1 VNPLDIIAAP
11 NPNVPE
17 DHVLE
22 LLADEFGLSGRLE
35 TLVSERDQNF
45 RLSPPGGT
53 PLVVKIANAEEPA
66 EITDFQLQALLHL
79 QERECPVEV
88 PRITTTRT
96 GALCTTIRNAGVS
109 HVLRVVSYVPG
120 TPVEGTQ
127 PGPDLAYE
135 LGRSLAQLDAALTDF
150 SHPGE
155 SQVLLWDMQRAG
167 DLQELVQHVPEA
179 ASLRDLVIECLKQF
193 ESNAQPAFADL
204 RRQVIHND
212 LNPGNVLIDDRKPPG
227 VSGVIDFGDM
237 LRAPLIVDVAI
248 AASYLR
254 TIDEELTATTAL
266 VAGFDSITPLVE
278 AEKAILFDLIR
289 TRLAATITIMYWR
302 MSARSSDDPYL
313 KKAFA
318 ERSSEHFLR
327 HISAL
332 GQKHFSER
340 VLRAEN

>member
-1 VNPLDIIAAP
+1 VNPLDVIASP
-11 NPNVPE
+11 SPKVPE
-17 DHVLE
+17 DEVLE
-22 LLADEFGLSGRLE
+22 LLADEFGLSGSLE

-45 RLSPPGGT
+45 RLSPADGP
-53 PLVVKIANAEEPA
+53 PLVVKIANAAEPP
-66 EITDFQLQALLHL
+66 EITDFQLQALRHL
-79 QERECPVEV
+79 QACECPVEV
-88 PRITTTRT
+88 PRIMETRS
-96 GALCTTIRNAGVS
+96 GALSTEIRNAGAS

-120 TPVEGTQ
+120 TPVEGTE
-127 PGPDLAYE
+127 PGPELAYE
-135 LGRSLAQLDAALTDF
+135 LGRCLAQLDSALRDF

-167 DLQELVQHVPEA
+167 DLRDLVQHVPEA
-179 ASLRDLVIECLKQF
+179 SLRDLVTECLDRF
-193 ESNAQPAFADL
+193 ENKAQPAFGEL

-212 LNPGNVLIDDRKPPG
+212 LNPGNVLIDDREPPG

-254 TIDEELTATTAL
+254 SMDDQLTAITAL
-266 VAGFDSITPLVE
+266 VAGFDSITPF
-278 AEKAILFDLIR
+278 AEEENAVLFDLIR

-302 MSARSSDDPYL
+302 ASARSSDDPYL

-318 ERSSEHFLR
+318 ERSSERFLR

-332 GQKHFSER
+332 GQKHFTER
-340 VLRAEN
+340 VVRTEN

>member
-1 VNPLDIIAAP
+1 V
-11 NPNVPE
+11 
-17 DHVLE
+17 
-22 LLADEFGLSGRLE
+22 
-35 TLVSERDQNF
+35 
-45 RLSPPGGT
+45 
-53 PLVVKIANAEEPA
+53 VVKIANAAEPA
-66 EITDFQLQALLHL
+66 EITDFQLQALRHL

-88 PRITTTRT
+88 PRILKTRS
-96 GALCTTIRNAGVS
+96 GALSTEIRNAGAS

-120 TPVEGTQ
+120 TPVEGTE
-127 PGPDLAYE
+127 PGPELAYE
-135 LGRSLAQLDAALTDF
+135 LGRSLAQLDEALSGF

-155 SQVLLWDMQRAG
+155 SQVLLWDMQRAS
-167 DLQELVQHVPEA
+167 DLRDLVQHVPEA
-179 ASLRDLVIECLKQF
+179 SLRDLVTECLDQF
-193 ESNAQPAFADL
+193 ESTAQPAFADL

-254 TIDEELTATTAL
+254 TIDDELCATTAL
-266 VAGFDSITPLVE
+266 VAGFDSITPLME
-278 AEKAILFDLIR
+278 AEKAVLFDLIR

-313 KKAFA
+313 KKAFR

-327 HISAL
+327 HISRL
-332 GQKHFSER
+332 GQKHFSECI
-340 VLRAEN
+340 LDAENYVKSLT

>member
-1 VNPLDIIAAP
+1 MNPLDVIAAP

-17 DHVLE
+17 DHVLA
-22 LLADEFGLSGRLE
+22 LLADEFGLSGSLA

-79 QERECPVEV
+79 QERECPVKV
-88 PRITTTRT
+88 PRITRT
-96 GALCTTIRNAGVS
+96 KAGALSTTIRHDGIE

-127 PGPDLAYE
+127 PGPKLAYE
-135 LGRSLAQLDAALTDF
+135 LGRSLAQLDSALSDF

-167 DLQELVQHVPEA
+167 ELRDLVQHVPQG
-179 ASLRDLVIECLKQF
+179 SLRDLVTECLDDF
-193 ESNAQPAFADL
+193 ENKAQPAFAEL
-204 RRQVIHND
+204 RCQVIHND
-212 LNPGNVLIDDRKPPG
+212 LNPGNVLVDDREPPG

-254 TIDEELTATTAL
+254 TLDDDLTATTAL
-266 VAGFDSITPLVE
+266 IAGFDSISPLE
-278 AEKAILFDLIR
+278 EGEKAVLFDLIR

-302 MSARSSDDPYL
+302 TSARSADDPYL
-313 KKAFA
+313 QKAFA

-332 GQKHFSER
+332 GQKHFSGR
-340 VLRAEN
+340 LLRAKN